1 MMTDELLDKK
11 AAAAFCKI
19 SERTLD
25 RQTDLPRVKLTE
37 RRILYRASDLTAWIA
52 RKVQPTAAAA

>member
-1 MMTDELLDKK
+1 MNDELLDKK
-11 AAAAFCKI
+11 QTAKILRI

-25 RQTDLPRVKLTE
+25 RLTDLPRVKLTE